1 MFPEKNG
8 VSKYS
13 SPLMI
18 IFQENVDYENH
29 LKMLFGTYVLA
40 NNEPKPTNT
49 NAPRCLDCI
58 YLRDKY
64 ITQGGHELLHLNPN
78 PVITCNSITPT
89 TIKPNI
95 NKQVHSIADREGI
108 PSGIKISNRTGL
120 VLYNSAWIT
129 GVDYSEGDDNENEFE
144 NESGN
149 EEDNDTEL
157 SDVLTEDE

>member
-49 NAPRCLDCI
+49 NAPRCLDWI
-58 YLRDKY
+58 YLRATYSAQGFHDFLLLQTKSI
-64 ITQGGHELLHLNPN
+64 ITRNHVTPD
-78 PVITCNSITPT
+78 PITPT
-89 TIKPNI
+89 VI
-95 NKQVHSIADREGI
+95 NQVHSISYREGM
-108 PSGIKISNRTGL
+108 PSGIKISNRTVL
-120 VLYNSAWIT
+120 VLYDSAWIS
-129 GVDYSEGDDNENEFE
+129 GVDYSEEDDDEKEFE

-149 EEDNDTEL
+149 
-157 SDVLTEDE
+157 